1 MTSKRYYHKAK
12 SLEEGLEE
20 IARCSGAQ
28 FDPELAEY
36 FIKALSKRASVPVL
50 PQAVLHALTSY
61 GR

>member
-20 IARCSGAQ
+20 IARCSGTQ
-28 FDPELAEY
+28 FDPQLAEY
-36 FIKALSKRASVPVL
+36 FIKALSKRASIPVP
-50 PQAVLHALTSY
+50 PQAILQALANY